1 MVENSTEAIEKLEL
15 AMEAACKRAVKG
27 NANGEGA
34 RDVE

>member
-15 AMEAACKRAVKG
+15 AMEAACKRAIKS
-27 NANGEGA
+27 NANGAEA